1 MIVWRHLFW
10 ALSDAMCGMPDDFK
24 GAKVPNGNA
33 GHVYRVLMTMAY
45 PRAKELIENMVASG
59 LIYLN
64 SHATDFNVPELRG
77 YLDKYLRGSYG
88 HNAED
93 RVKTMRLLWDAIG
106 TEFGGRHELYERNY
120 SGNNEN
126 IRIEALWSAQGSG
139 LDKQLM
145 DFAQLCMDEYD
156 INGWTVADLINPH
169 DVNLFMKKS
178 TDDTDK

>member
-1 MIVWRHLFW
+1 M
-10 ALSDAMCGMPDDFK
+10 
-24 GAKVPNGNA
+24 
-33 GHVYRVLMTMAY
+33 
-45 PRAKELIENMVASG
+45 
-59 LIYLN
+59 
-64 SHATDFNVPELRG
+64 PELRG

-145 DFAQLCMDEYD
+145 DFAQQCMDEYD
-156 INGWTVADLINPH
+156 INGWTVADLIQSP
-169 DVNLFMKKS
+169 
-178 TDDTDK
+178 